1 MRGRRRRGDEG
12 GSHALWVGESLGG
25 RGVGGGEVGGVEL
38 LLQAARGAERAG
50 GGRES
55 RGSSCQC
62 SFLAAARPPRLASC
76 RITGARGMSAAARGA
91 RGLGWSLRRYLRW
104 WLGAAVLASR
114 STTFP
119 CPGWSPWARLGWRAQ
134 PQVELGPCLEV
145 RGVEVQGGLPP
156 SGPVAVEG
164 GQQVEDLLLVLVGVV
179 HRGGG
184 GGGGH
189 GGEAVTS
196 GPAILAGPL
205 CIWSSCRQSPASSFR
220 GRKKLYI
227 IIYIYYEMRR
237 HCTNPGAIREVHTFF
252 PIDPL
257 EAL

>member
-1 MRGRRRRGDEG
+1 MRRGWRRRGRRRRGGEG
-12 GSHALWVGESLGG
+12 GSHALWVEECLGS

-50 GGRES
+50 GGRGS
-55 RGSSCQC
+55 RDSSCQGC
-62 SFLAAARPPRLASC
+62 FLAAASSPRLAPC
-76 RITGARGMSAAARGA
+76 GVAGARGLSAAARGA
-91 RGLGWSLRRYLRW
+91 RGLGWSLKRWW
-104 WLGAAVLASR
+104 WLGVAVLASR
-114 STTFP
+114 STTIP
-119 CPGWSPWARLGWRAQ
+119 CPGWSPWARLGWGAQ

-156 SGPVAVEG
+156 CGPVAVEG

-179 HRGGG
+179 HRGGRGGG

-220 GRKKLYI
+220 GR
-227 IIYIYYEMRR
+227 EPQ
-237 HCTNPGAIREVHTFF
+237 HWHPA
-252 PIDPL
+252 
-257 EAL
+257 A